1 MIPCP
6 QAGASLKR
14 RSYVGDLDQTL
25 MKAAIFVA
33 VTYLASWLLVGL
45 YFAFGGTW
53 TMPGALIVSVIYMFV
68 PMTAAVVVQKG
79 LYKAPL
85 KGPLRINF
93 RPNRWLVVAWL
104 LPPALA
110 LATIGVSLLIPGAS
124 FTTGIDA
131 VLGRFQNVMTPEQIE
146 QMKQQAESLPI
157 HPFWVALLQ
166 GLIAGI
172 TVNAVAGFGEELG
185 WRGLL
190 QGELAHLGFWKS
202 SAVVGVI
209 WGIWHAPI
217 ILQGHNYPQH
227 PWAGV
232 FLMTVFTVLLSPL
245 MAYVTNKA
253 NSVIAAAVFHG
264 TLNATAG
271 LALIVVRGGSDLTVG
286 MTGLAG
292 LVTLSLANLGL
303 LLFRRRADG
312 GQASIAG

>member
-1 MIPCP
+1 
-6 QAGASLKR
+6 
-14 RSYVGDLDQTL
+14 
-25 MKAAIFVA
+25 MKVTIFVA
-33 VTYLASWLLVGL
+33 FTYLASWLLVGL
-45 YFAFGGTW
+45 YFALGGTW
-53 TMPGALIVSVIYMFV
+53 TMPGSLILSVVYMFV
-68 PMTAAVVVQKG
+68 PMTVAMVVQKG

-93 RPNRWLVVAWL
+93 RPNRWFVVAWL
-104 LPPALA
+104 LPPAIA
-110 LATIGVSLLIPGAS
+110 LATIGVSVLLPGVS

-131 VLGRFQNVMTPEQIE
+131 MLERFQNVLTPEQVE

-157 HPFWVALLQ
+157 HPFWLALLQ

-172 TVNAVAGFGEELG
+172 TINAVAAFGEELG

-190 QGELAHLGFWKS
+190 QRELAHLGFWRS
-202 SAVVGVI
+202 SALVGVI

-232 FLMTVFTVLLSPL
+232 LMMTVFTVLLSPL
-245 MAYVTNKA
+245 MAYVTDKA

-292 LVTLSLANLGL
+292 FLALSLANLGL
-303 LLFRRRADG
+303 FLFMPRAAATSRARPSCPPSAAPLHNG
-312 GQASIAG
+312 EH